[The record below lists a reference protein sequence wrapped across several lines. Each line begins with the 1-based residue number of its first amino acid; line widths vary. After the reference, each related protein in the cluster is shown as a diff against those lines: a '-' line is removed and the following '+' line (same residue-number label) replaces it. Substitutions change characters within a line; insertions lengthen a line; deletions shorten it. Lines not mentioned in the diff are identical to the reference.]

1 MESILIKNAQIIN
14 EGASFKGSVLV
25 ENGFISRIFKEG
37 EELPAI
43 QNTINATDKLLIPG
57 VIDDQVHFREPGLT
71 HKADIYHES
80 RAALAG
86 GVTSFMDMPNAKPPA
101 TTLEQLEEKYELG
114 KRHSAIN
121 YSFYFGVT
129 NDNAHLLKDLDIKA
143 VCGVKVFMGSSTGN
157 MLVDDE
163 QTLTA
168 IFSTSPLLVATHCED
183 EATIRKNTE
192 KFIKKYGD
200 NIPFSV
206 HPLIRSRESCYKS
219 SYKAVELAKKYNTR
233 LHVLHITTA
242 DELQLFAPYAYV
254 KPEEKRI
261 SAEACVHHL
270 WYSDEDYETKGSL
283 IKCNPAI
290 KTANDRKALQ
300 EAVAKGIIDVV
311 ATDHAPHTLEEK
323 DSDYLHAPS
332 GLPLIQ
338 LSLSAMLELFHKGV
352 FSLETIVER
361 MCHAPAR
368 LFGIS
373 KRGFIREGY
382 HADISLVDLNN
393 PFTVER
399 KDVLSKCGWSPF
411 EGQTFRSKVSHVLVN
426 GRLALENGK
435 IKENIKIKGEPLA
448 FDR

>member
-1 MESILIKNAQIIN
+1 MANTLIENAYIVN
-14 EGASFKGSVLV
+14 ERKSFKGSILI
-25 ENGFISRIFKEG
+25 ENETISRIFKEG
-37 EELPAI
+37 EELPTAE
-43 QNTINATDKLLIPG
+43 NTIDAAGKLLIPG

-86 GVTSFMDMPNAKPPA
+86 GVTSFMDMPNTKPPA
-101 TTLEQLEEKYELG
+101 TTLELLEEKYELG
-114 KRHSAIN
+114 KQHSAIN
-121 YSFYFGVT
+121 YSFYFGAT
-129 NDNAHLLKDLDIKA
+129 NENAHLLKELNTKSI
-143 VCGVKVFMGSSTGN
+143 CGVKVFMGSSTGN

-163 QTLTA
+163 QTLAT
-168 IFSTSPLLVATHCED
+168 IFSTSPILVATHCED

-192 KFIKKYGD
+192 EYIKKYGD
-200 NIPFSV
+200 NIPFSA
-206 HPLIRSRESCYKS
+206 HPLIRSREACYKS
-219 SYKAVELAKKYNTR
+219 SAKAVELAKKYGTR
-233 LHVLHITTA
+233 LHILHITTA
-242 DELQLFAPYAYV
+242 DELELFAPFV
-254 KPEEKRI
+254 NLKPEEKRI
-261 SAEACVHHL
+261 TAEVCVHHL
-270 WYSDEDYETKGSL
+270 WYCDEDYETKGSL

-300 EAVAKGIIDVV
+300 EAATIGVLDIV
-311 ATDHAPHTLEEK
+311 ATDHAPHTLDEK
-323 DSDYLHAPS
+323 NTDYLHAPS

-338 LSLSAMLELFHKGV
+338 FSLSAMLELYHKDI

-368 LFGIS
+368 LFNIS

-382 HADISLVDLNN
+382 HADITLVDLNN

-411 EGQTFRSKVSHVLVN
+411 ERQTFQSKVSYVFVN
-426 GRLALENGK
+426 GQLAYENGK
-435 IKENIKIKGEPLA
+435 INENINGERLA

>member
-1 MESILIKNAQIIN
+1 MATILIKNAQIVN
-14 EGASFKGSVLV
+14 EGKSFNGSVLV
-25 ENGFISRIFKEG
+25 ENGVINRIYKEG
-37 EELPAI
+37 EELPII
-43 QNTINATDKLLIPG
+43 QNIFDASGKLLIPG

-86 GVTSFMDMPNAKPPA
+86 GVTSFMDMPNTKPPA
-101 TTLEQLEEKYELG
+101 TTIELLEDKYKLG
-114 KRHSAIN
+114 KQHSAIN
-121 YSFYFGVT
+121 YSFYFGAT
-129 NDNAHLLKDLDIKA
+129 NENAHLLKELDKKN

-163 QTLTA
+163 QTLAT
-168 IFSTSPLLVATHCED
+168 IFSTSPILIATHCED

-192 KFIKKYGD
+192 EFIKKYGD

-206 HPLIRSRESCYKS
+206 HPLIRSREACYKS
-219 SYKAVELAKKYNTR
+219 SAKAVELAKKYNTR

-242 DELQLFAPYAYV
+242 DELELFAPYANL
-254 KPEEKRI
+254 KPEDKRI
-261 SAEACVHHL
+261 TAEVCAHHL
-270 WYSDEDYETKGSL
+270 WYCDEDYETKGSL

-300 EAVAKGIIDVV
+300 EGVAKGVLDIV

-323 DSDYLHAPS
+323 NADYLHAPS

-338 LSLSAMLELFHKGV
+338 FSLSAMLELYHKGV

-361 MCHAPAR
+361 MCHAPAK
-368 LFGIS
+368 LFNIS

-382 HADISLVDLNN
+382 HADITLIDLNN

-411 EGQTFRSKVSHVLVN
+411 EGQTFKSKVSHVFVN
-426 GRLALENGK
+426 GVLAYEEGK
-435 IKENIKIKGEPLA
+435 IAESAHGQRLQFN
-448 FDR
+448 R